1 MTRPMAWHAMSRRAV
16 LGTGTA
22 VALAAAGLNAITSA
36 GARAADADT
45 LVIDVEADLAR
56 LDPHIS
62 GTWNTFK
69 VLSHIYEG
77 FVAEDLLRSD
87 MTRPPIV
94 PALAESWEISADGRT
109 YTFHLRE
116 GVTFQ
121 DGTPWNAEAA
131 KFNLDRMVND
141 QAPQHQPGAV
151 GMLRWVW
158 QDLESYEVVDD
169 FTFQITLTQPNAE
182 FLRRLAAG
190 GSGSPRM
197 ISPAAVEQYG
207 NDGINANPVGTGPF
221 KMVERVVGERT
232 VLERNAD
239 YWDPKRTPKVE
250 RLIVRGI
257 PEVATRELA
266 LLTGEVDMISTP
278 SPDSVE
284 YLEAQGMTIVKGPA
298 STVYLIWINLKEQPF
313 DDVRVRRAMAMALD
327 REGMAQYLRRGMA
340 QPAYG
345 ILNFG
350 GPGWDPEYRDHPYD
364 PEQAKQL
371 LAEAGYPEGFTTRLD
386 WTMGAGGDVNTKA
399 DAEWIQR
406 DLARIGI
413 TAEIELF
420 DNGTY
425 WDMMAKGI
433 RPGTCCMS
441 VSWGE
446 TSFFWLDLVVAKAAQ
461 PPVGFNSG
469 YYDNAAMDELL
480 AAARSAPDEAT
491 MVQSLHKLR
500 DIVTEDAAFIPYY
513 TPIQVY
519 AMRPN
524 VKGFVLAPQH
534 WADYTSVSKE

>member
-1 MTRPMAWHAMSRRAV
+1 MITATTRRAL
-16 LGTGTA
+16 LGA
-22 VALAAAGLNAITSA
+22 SVLAATVLLAATAPG
-36 GARAADADT
+36 RAADNGT
-45 LVIDVEADLAR
+45 IVIGVEADLAR

-77 FVAEDLLRSD
+77 FVAEDLLATGVDS
-87 MTRPPIV
+87 PPIV
-94 PALAESWEISADGRT
+94 PALAENWEVSADGKT
-109 YTFHLRE
+109 YTFKLRQ
-116 GVTFQ
+116 GVTFT
-121 DGTPWNAEAA
+121 DGTPWNAAAA
-131 KFNLDRMVND
+131 KFNLDRMTNPEFEHH
-141 QAPQHQPGAV
+141 QAGAV

-158 QDLESYEVVDD
+158 QDLDRYEAIDD
-169 FTFQITLTQPNAE
+169 HTFAITLKQPNPE

-197 ISPAAVEQYG
+197 ISPAAIEQHG
-207 NDGINANPVGTGPF
+207 NDGINSNPVGTGPF

-232 VLERNAD
+232 VLERNPA
-239 YWDPKRTPKVE
+239 YWDPKRTPRIE

-257 PEVATRELA
+257 PEVATRELG
-266 LLTGEVDMISTP
+266 LLTGELDMISTP

-284 YLEAQGMTIVKGPA
+284 YLEAKGMTLVKGPV
-298 STVYLIWINLKEQPF
+298 STLYLMWLNFKEKPLQ
-313 DDVRVRRAMAMALD
+313 DVRVRQAIAMAID

-350 GPGWDPEYRDHPYD
+350 GPGWAKDYRDYPYD
-364 PEQAKQL
+364 PEKAKQL
-371 LAEAGYPEGFTTRLD
+371 LAEAGYPNGFETRLD
-386 WTMGAGGDVNTKA
+386 WTMGGGGDVNTRA
-399 DAEWIQR
+399 DAEWLQR
-406 DLARIGI
+406 DLGRIGI
-413 TAEIELF
+413 KATIELF

-433 RPGTCCMS
+433 RAGTCCMS

-446 TSFFWLDLVVAKAAQ
+446 TSFFWLDLVAAKAAQ

-469 YYDNAAMDELL
+469 FYDNPKIDELL
-480 AAARSAPDEAT
+480 SAARSAPDEDA
-491 MVQSLHKLR
+491 MIKSLHEIR
-500 DIVTEDAAFIPYY
+500 DIVTADAAFIPYY
-513 TPIQVY
+513 TPIQIY

-534 WADYTSVSKE
+534 WADYTSVYKE